1 MADPRSLR
9 IDVGPIDLQP
19 DDAGQWM
26 LSSSRG
32 PVGEASGISSGWADW
47 VALAHRVLQADAIWR
62 EVEGRGDAWDQ
73 GFAAGRTGGDDP
85 NPYRG

>member
-9 IDVGPIDLQP
+9 IDVGPIELQP
-19 DDAGQWM
+19 DNHGQWT

-32 PVGEASGISSGWADW
+32 GSGAASGISSGWSDW

-62 EVEGRGDAWDQ
+62 DVEGRGDAWDQ
-73 GFAAGRTGGDDP
+73 GFAAGRGGGEDP